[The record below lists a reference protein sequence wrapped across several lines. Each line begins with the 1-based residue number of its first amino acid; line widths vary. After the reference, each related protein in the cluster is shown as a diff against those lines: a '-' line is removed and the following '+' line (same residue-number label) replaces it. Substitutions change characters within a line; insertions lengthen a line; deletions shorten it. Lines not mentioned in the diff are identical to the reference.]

1 MSSPRNRRPVV
12 LSRTV
17 VAAGAALLVVFAA
30 LAPAACKPKDAPPDP
45 DAFDAAAP
53 ISSVRVPVPPA
64 APFNATPV
72 AQFADAGNLDTQP
85 PYEQAK
91 VFEANGQIW
100 MARLVLERQAL
111 GSDATRDETELL
123 VKICQ
128 QQGDQA
134 CLDACG
140 KKLGRK
146 IKLDG
151 GGAPSTAP
159 SGSTGS
165 AVIGQQHQEPDSE
178 LARARDLV
186 LKMQYEPAR
195 KQLEPKVLDGKASRE
210 EIRMLKTI
218 CEKQGDR
225 MCVALCESKL
235 K

>member
-1 MSSPRNRRPVV
+1 MKRR
-12 LSRTV
+12 LAITAF
-17 VAAGAALLVVFAA
+17 VALGA
-30 LAPAACKPKDAPPDP
+30 LAAACKPKDPPPDP
-45 DAFDAAAP
+45 DAVDGAVP
-53 ISSVRVPVPPA
+53 IPSAHEPVPPA

-85 PYEQAK
+85 PYEQAR

-100 MARLVLERQAL
+100 MARLVLERKAL
-111 GSDATRDETELL
+111 GDDATKDETELL

-128 QQGDQA
+128 QQGDTA

-140 KKLGRK
+140 RKLGRK
-146 IKLDG
+146 IKYDA
-151 GGAPSTAP
+151 GAPASAGSSAAAP
-159 SGSTGS
+159 GA
-165 AVIGQQHQEPDSE
+165 AVGQEHKEPDSE

-195 KQLEPKVLDGKASRE
+195 KALEPKVLDGKASRE

>member
-1 MSSPRNRRPVV
+1 MKS
-12 LSRTV
+12 L
-17 VAAGAALLVVFAA
+17 ALLVVASA
-30 LAPAACKPKDAPPDP
+30 GLSLYACKPKEAPPE
-45 DAFDAAAP
+45 ARETAP
-53 ISSVRVPVPPA
+53 IVTAREVVPPA

-100 MARLVLERQAL
+100 MARLVLERKAL
-111 GSDATRDETELL
+111 GSDATKDETELL

-128 QQGDQA
+128 QQGDAA
-134 CLDACG
+134 CLEACG
-140 KKLGRK
+140 KKLGRM
-146 IKLDG
+146 IKYDAG
-151 GGAPSTAP
+151 AQDTAGGVGGAGGSTALGP
-159 SGSTGS
+159 E
-165 AVIGQQHQEPDSE
+165 HKEPDSE

-225 MCVALCESKL
+225 MCAALCESKL

>member
-1 MSSPRNRRPVV
+1 MMRRQRRNRGPAVV
-12 LSRTV
+12 FRIV
-17 VAAGAALLVVFAA
+17 VAVAALLT
-30 LAPAACKPKDAPPDP
+30 APAACKPKDPPPDP
-45 DAFDAAAP
+45 DAFDAAVP
-53 ISSVRVPVPPA
+53 ISSVRAPVPPA

-72 AQFADAGNLDTQP
+72 AQFADAGNLDTAS
-85 PYEQAK
+85 PYEQAR
-91 VFEANGQIW
+91 VFEGNGQIW

-111 GSDATRDETELL
+111 GPDATRDETELL

-146 IKLDG
+146 IKSD
-151 GGAPSTAP
+151 GGAPSASP
-159 SGSTGS
+159 SGSTSTGS
-165 AVIGQQHQEPDSE
+165 AMLGQQHQEPDSE

-195 KQLEPKVLDGKASRE
+195 KTLEPKVLDGKASRE

>member
-1 MSSPRNRRPVV
+1 MKPLV
-12 LSRTV
+12 V
-17 VAAGAALLVVFAA
+17 VALLGGIVGLLTSAS
-30 LAPAACKPKDAPPDP
+30 CKPKDPPDP
-45 DAFDAAAP
+45 NAFDGAVP
-53 ISSVRVPVPPA
+53 ISTVRETVPPA

-85 PYEQAK
+85 PFEQAK

-100 MARLVLERQAL
+100 MARLVLEREAL
-111 GSDATRDETELL
+111 GADAPKEETELL

-128 QQGDQA
+128 EQGDRA

-151 GGAPSTAP
+151 GAPAGPSSAP
-159 SGSTGS
+159 SGAAA
-165 AVIGQQHQEPDSE
+165 AVGQEHKEPDSE

-195 KQLEPKVLDGKASRE
+195 KALEPKVLDGTASRE
-210 EIRMLKTI
+210 EIRMLKTV

-225 MCVALCESKL
+225 MCVALCDSKL

>member
-1 MSSPRNRRPVV
+1 MNRHGR
-12 LSRTV
+12 LLATSFV
-17 VAAGAALLVVFAA
+17 VAVLVSASSS
-30 LAPAACKPKDAPPDP
+30 ACKSKDAPPDP
-45 DAFDAAAP
+45 DAYDGAAP
-53 ISSVRVPVPPA
+53 ISSVAETVPPA

-72 AQFADAGNLDTQP
+72 AQFADAGDLDKQP

-91 VFEANGQIW
+91 VFEANGQVW
-100 MARLVLERQAL
+100 MARLVLERKAL

-128 QQGDQA
+128 EQGDTT

-146 IKLDG
+146 IKYDA
-151 GGAPSTAP
+151 GAPSTAA
-159 SGSTGS
+159 SGSAGS
-165 AVIGQQHQEPDSE
+165 AVVGQQHQEPDSE

-195 KQLEPKVLDGKASRE
+195 KALEPKVLDGRASRE

-218 CEKQGDR
+218 CEKQADR

-235 K
+235 RER